1 MEIKLRWN
9 EKSSNGHMIY
19 LFRDSTGQDALY
31 YRSRQFGDGS
41 VKIDNNQ
48 QLQTA
53 LALYDKG
60 LTLQQI
66 NSELNKVQ

>member
-9 EKSSNGHMIY
+9 EKSKNGHMIY

-48 QLQTA
+48 QLQAA
-53 LALYDKG
+53 LALFDKG

-66 NSELNKVQ
+66 KQEFGQ

>member
-9 EKSSNGHMIY
+9 EKSKNGHMIY
-19 LFRDSTGQDALY
+19 LFRDSNGQDALC
-31 YRSRQFGDGS
+31 YRSRQFGNGS

-48 QLQTA
+48 QLQAA
-53 LALYDKG
+53 LALFDKG

-66 NSELNKVQ
+66 KQEFGQ